1 MVVPVSGSLFVMNAE
16 QRESLRQSCVANFRR
31 IGAPA
36 DEAGLIVDIS
46 LHAVDS
52 AIRAVEEC
60 CDRIPGNN
68 SISAMGLAF
77 GVLGGL
83 CESAEEAIRRTM
95 VGQPG
100 AKSADF
106 QVDVGDPA

>member
-1 MVVPVSGSLFVMNAE
+1 MSAPLFAINQQ
-16 QRESLRQSCVANFRR
+16 QRDALRQSCVATFRK

-68 SISAMGLAF
+68 SISAMALAF
-77 GVLGGL
+77 SVLGGL
-83 CESAEEAIRRTM
+83 CESAEEAIRQVM

-100 AKSADF
+100 VKSAAF
-106 QVDVGDPA
+106 QVDVGGAS

>member
-1 MVVPVSGSLFVMNAE
+1 MFAMNPQ
-16 QRESLRQSCVANFRR
+16 QREALRQSCVANFRKV
-31 IGAPA
+31 GAPA

-68 SISAMGLAF
+68 SLSAMALAF

-83 CESAEEAIRRTM
+83 CGSAEEAIGRTM

-100 AKSADF
+100 VKYF
-106 QVDVGDPA
+106 QVDVGGAS

>member
-1 MVVPVSGSLFVMNAE
+1 MSGPLFTMNTQ
-16 QRESLRQSCVANFRR
+16 QREALRQSCVANYRN

-36 DEAGLIVDIS
+36 DEASLIVDIA

-68 SISAMGLAF
+68 SLSAMALAF

-83 CESAEEAIRRTM
+83 CESAEEAIKQVM

-100 AKSADF
+100 IKSADF
-106 QVDVGDPA
+106 QVDVGGAA